1 LYVEGLAAAPAAPG
15 KTAIGAESARPQDP
29 RIPDHFHHLAMQH
42 PFAELLDMQV
52 QQQRDGHSRMSVPG
66 RSQALI
72 PQHAVRRV
80 VQ

>member
-1 LYVEGLAAAPAAPG
+1 
-15 KTAIGAESARPQDP
+15 
-29 RIPDHFHHLAMQH
+29 MQH